1 MNISD
6 YRRELVVPAIMLA
19 CVTAYWF
26 DASDLSAWALAF
38 PAALTAIIVIAVA
51 AILFQAHRRPL
62 HAASRASDGPR
73 ADGSHRL
80 VRLALVAAPALLV
93 LFWDHLGAT
102 LALLFYTGGMMVALK
117 ERRPLWI
124 LAVSIGLS
132 IALVYLFRS
141 VLYLRLPHGVLGLG

>member
-19 CVTAYWF
+19 CVAAYWF
-26 DASDLSAWALAF
+26 EASDLSAWALAF

-51 AILFQAHRRPL
+51 AILFQAHRRSV
-62 HAASRASDGPR
+62 HTATRESDDPHT
-73 ADGSHRL
+73 AGSHGA
-80 VRLALVAAPALLV
+80 VRAALVIAPAVLV
-93 LFWDHLGAT
+93 AFWDHLGAT
-102 LALLFYTGGMMVALK
+102 LTLLLYTGGMMVALK

-132 IALVYLFRS
+132 VALVYLFRS